1 MLELRNLRTFYG
13 NIMALKDVSIKV
25 SQGEIITLIGANGA
39 GKTTALMSISGIV
52 PPRSGEVFF
61 LGRPV
66 QHLRPE
72 EIAALGIA
80 HVPEGRHIFPQ
91 MTVTENLAM
100 GAFLRRDRREIIKDL
115 DYVHQLF
122 PILAERR
129 HQLGGTLSGGEQQ
142 MLAISRALMARP
154 RLLLL
159 DEPSLGLA
167 PLLVKLILQVIRKIN
182 QEQGTTILLVEQNA
196 NMALKIAHRG
206 YVMENG
212 KIVMEGA
219 ADILLN
225 NEDVKRAYLG
235 V

>member
-39 GKTTALMSISGIV
+39 GKTTALMSISGVV

-72 EIAALGIA
+72 EIAAFGIA

-100 GAFLRRDRREIIKDL
+100 GAFLRHDRREIIKDR
-115 DYVHQLF
+115 DYVHQLW
-122 PILAERR
+122 LCYGKRENC
-129 HQLGGTLSGGEQQ
+129 HGGGG
-142 MLAISRALMARP
+142 
-154 RLLLL
+154 
-159 DEPSLGLA
+159 
-167 PLLVKLILQVIRKIN
+167 
-182 QEQGTTILLVEQNA
+182 
-196 NMALKIAHRG
+196 G
-206 YVMENG
+206 YSS
-212 KIVMEGA
+212 
-219 ADILLN
+219 
-225 NEDVKRAYLG
+225 
-235 V
+235 

>member
-39 GKTTALMSISGIV
+39 GKTTALMSISGVV
-52 PPRSGEVFF
+52 PSRSGEVFF

-91 MTVTENLAM
+91 MTVKENLAM
-100 GAFLRRDRREIIKDL
+100 GAFLRRDRREIMKDL

-129 HQLGGTLSGGEQQ
+129 RQLGGTLSGGEQQ

-167 PLLVKLILQVIRKIN
+167 PLLVRLILQVIRKIN

-225 NEDVKRAYLG
+225 NEDVMRAYLG